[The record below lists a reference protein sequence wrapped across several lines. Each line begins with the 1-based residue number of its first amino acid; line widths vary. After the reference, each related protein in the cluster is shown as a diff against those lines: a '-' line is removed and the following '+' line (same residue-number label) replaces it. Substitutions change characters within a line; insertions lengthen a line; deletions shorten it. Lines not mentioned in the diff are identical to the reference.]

1 MNIVYRLLCIVIGYI
16 FGLFQTAFIYGKL
29 HGIDIRNYGSGNAGT
44 TNALRVLGK
53 KAGLITYIGDCLKA
67 VVAGFII
74 RFIFKSQPDLE
85 FVYVL
90 YTGLGVVLGHNFP
103 FFMGFKGG
111 KGVAA
116 TSGVVIALLD
126 IRVTLIGFVIFVVVC
141 ALTRYVSLASIL
153 AVCSVPTSVII
164 FSNTGTVKG
173 LTNDYKLESY
183 ILLIIF
189 ALFVIFRHRE
199 NIKRLLSGTERKLGV
214 HEGEVQNG

>member
-29 HGIDIRNYGSGNAGT
+29 HGIDIRDYGSGNAGT

-126 IRVTLIGFVIFVVVC
+126 IRVTLIGFVIFVAIC

-153 AVCSVPTSVII
+153 SVCSVPTSVII